1 MKLLRIDSS
10 ARKNSVSRQL
20 TQKFVETWR
29 KQNPTGEVI
38 DRDLATTHLPH
49 ITDEW
54 MLAAHSDLAK
64 LTPAQR
70 ETLSISDALV
80 DELLAA
86 DTIVI
91 GAPMYNLTIS
101 APLKAWIDQIVRV
114 GRTVLWGPTGTE
126 GVLQGKKVV
135 VLTSRGGSFRP
146 GTPTAQYDHQEP
158 YLRHILALYWIE
170 RRHVHPCRKS
180 EARRTG
186 GAFARPPP
194 SSNSSRRL
202 PHANTSAADARTASV
217 IQFGSHHTL
226 SANDKTKLLPF
237 NRFFASHANAVEGEP
252 KCQTSQFNAF
262 PARSQAQVDFHQRE
276 RVLLSS

>member
-20 TQKFVETWR
+20 TQKFVETWK

-38 DRDLATTHLPH
+38 ERDLATTHLPP

-54 MLAAHSDLAK
+54 MLAAHADLAN
-64 LTPAQR
+64 LTPAQQ

-86 DTIVI
+86 DMIVI
-91 GAPMYNLTIS
+91 GAPMYNLTVS

-126 GVLQGKKVV
+126 GVLKGKKVV

-158 YLRHILALYWIE
+158 YLRHILGFIGLNDVTFIHAENQKPGELAE
-170 RRHVHPCRKS
+170 PSR
-180 EARRTG
+180 AA
-186 GAFARPPP
+186 AFEQLQQAAAA
-194 SSNSSRRL
+194 
-202 PHANTSAADARTASV
+202 ANTSAAAPEL
-217 IQFGSHHTL
+217 HL
-226 SANDKTKLLPF
+226 
-237 NRFFASHANAVEGEP
+237 
-252 KCQTSQFNAF
+252 
-262 PARSQAQVDFHQRE
+262 
-276 RVLLSS
+276 